1 MLIKGPSREVFH
13 DQVYFIV
20 IFEVSIELDDV
31 RVVAVLKNFDLLF
44 EWVSAEL
51 TFVKLDLVIGLYGNK
66 EAGWF
71 VLGTVNLPEGPL
83 ADEDRCGEVLERG
96 YILELL

>member
-31 RVVAVLKNFDLLF
+31 RVVTVLKNFDLLF

-66 EAGWF
+66 EASWF
-71 VLGTVNLPEGPL
+71 VLGTVNLTEGTL
-83 ADEDRCGEVLERG
+83 ADEDRCGEILERC
-96 YILELL
+96 YILELQ

>member
-44 EWVSAEL
+44 E
-51 TFVKLDLVIGLYGNK
+51 
-66 EAGWF
+66 
-71 VLGTVNLPEGPL
+71 
-83 ADEDRCGEVLERG
+83 
-96 YILELL
+96 